1 MNGPERLSFGIFL
14 APFHRLGENPTAA
27 LHRDLELVEYLDRL
41 GYDEAWIGEHHS
53 GGFEIIACPEMFIAQ
68 AAERTRHIRLGTG
81 VSSLPYHHPLI
92 LADRMVLLDH
102 LTRGRAMFGVGPGA
116 LPSDAFMM
124 GIDPLRQREMMDESL
139 EAIIALLTSEE
150 PVTRETDWF
159 TLRDARLQL
168 RPYSRPHMEMA
179 VAAQVSPAGPRAAGK
194 YGLGLL
200 SLGATSF
207 AGFDALGHHWRVA
220 EEMAAEHRQ
229 TVSRARWRLV
239 GPMHIAPTMD
249 QARRDVEFGLKAWV
263 DYFLHVAALPL
274 VGEAVEVGDMVDAMN
289 TNGYGVIGTPDMAAA
304 QIERLWKQSGGYG
317 SYLFMAHDWAD
328 REATLRSYELVAR
341 WVMPEFQRTL
351 SRLAASH
358 QWAAENRP
366 TFIGRAVQAIG
377 KAIAD
382 HADEQER
389 KQAKPVRAAKGV
401 A

>member
-1 MNGPERLSFGIFL
+1 MSRPDRLGFGIFL

-27 LHRDLELVEYLDRL
+27 LQRDLELIQVLDRL

-53 GGFEIIACPEMFIAQ
+53 AGFEIIASPEVFVAT

-81 VSSLPYHHPLI
+81 VSSLPYHHPLL

-102 LTRGRAMFGVGPGA
+102 LTMGRVMFGVGPGA

-124 GIDPLRQREMMDESL
+124 GIDPLRQREMMDEAL
-139 EAIIALLTSEE
+139 EAIIALLTSDE

-168 RPYSRPHMEMA
+168 RPFSRPHMEMA

-207 AGFDALGHHWRVA
+207 AGFDALGHHWRVV
-220 EEMAAEHRQ
+220 EEMAAEHGQ
-229 TVSRARWRLV
+229 TADRGRWRLV

-304 QIERLWKQSGGYG
+304 QIERLWKQAGGYG
-317 SYLFMAHDWAD
+317 GYLFMAHDWAD
-328 REATLRSYELVAR
+328 REATLRSYELCAR
-341 WVMPEFQRTL
+341 WVMPEFQGTL
-351 SRLAASH
+351 PRLAASH
-358 QWAAENRP
+358 RWAAENRP
-366 TFIGRAVQAIG
+366 QFIGRAVQAIG

-382 HADEQER
+382 HADERER
-389 KQAKPVRAAKGV
+389 RQAEAPATAKGV